1 MMRDMENY
9 VEEVISKDEELT
21 ETNHYSVIVNY
32 GHNLMNR
39 FERAKNTDDKLDT
52 IVRTILL
59 SIVTKLPP
67 REARRLIGRV
77 RKRG

>member
-1 MMRDMENY
+1 MRNIEAY
-9 VEEVISKDEELT
+9 VDQVISKDKELT
-21 ETNHYSVIVNY
+21 ETDHYGVIVNY

-39 FERAKNTDDKLDT
+39 FERAKSTDDKLDT

-59 SIVTKLPP
+59 SIITKLPP
-67 REARRLIGRV
+67 EQARRLIGRI